1 MSTAN
6 FNLDDLANDALKADV
21 EVDVRGPQTPRTYPD
36 EPAVR
41 LAAAQKSVRAHRV
54 DPSVWATYDEGYYQ
68 SHCGD
73 LTSESEFDILHSIAA
88 LIRCQPHYSMPM
100 FGFDRKTA
108 EGVALD
114 VKSNTKLRV
123 PIAQLRSDV
132 AARIAE
138 LGVKNYLLWEYLA
151 EEHTAVEDRGF
162 YALAFEDRIKKF
174 KTGAGDAA

>member
-88 LIRCQPHYSMPM
+88 LIQCQPQYSMPM

-108 EGVALD
+108 EGVGLD
-114 VKSNTKLRV
+114 MKLNTKIRV
-123 PIAQLRSDV
+123 PIATLRADV
-132 AARIAE
+132 DARIAE
-138 LGVKNYLLWEYLA
+138 LGVSEFRVWEYLA
-151 EEHTAVEDRGF
+151 ETHTTAEDHGF
-162 YALAFEDRIKKF
+162 YALSFEERMKKF
-174 KTGAGDAA
+174 KA